1 MQMLEKQEEKPKYS
15 WLIIRYNS
23 PKLPKGALEV
33 SFNNL
38 FLTFKRKNE
47 MKTSKQNYV
56 RQRKN
61 ITMGKIKPRMKQRV
75 FKNEEIPIR
84 KIRKDFAKFNLQP
97 KTKNGLSAT

>member
-1 MQMLEKQEEKPKYS
+1 
-15 WLIIRYNS
+15 
-23 PKLPKGALEV
+23 
-33 SFNNL
+33 
-38 FLTFKRKNE
+38 

-84 KIRKDFAKFNLQP
+84 KIKKDFAKFNLQP
-97 KTKNGLSAT
+97 KAKKPLSTT